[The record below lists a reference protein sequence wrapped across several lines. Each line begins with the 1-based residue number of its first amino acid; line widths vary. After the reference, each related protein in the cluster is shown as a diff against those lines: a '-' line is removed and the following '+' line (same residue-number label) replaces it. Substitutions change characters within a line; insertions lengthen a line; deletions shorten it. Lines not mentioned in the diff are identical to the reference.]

1 MIIHGRI
8 YQDII
13 PVEEIEFSEDISE
26 FNSVFKYN
34 LGGIANII
42 NTVENSKLIIYGEIK
57 SFNKIKNEFK
67 LVEHYNTHDIKA
79 IILKTKI
86 KKSRLSIIE
95 TKEIINDSLINYNLV
110 SSIEV
115 LMYLESIPRLFLPK
129 KNENIL
135 ISIYNGGRN
144 LINEKIFLSNLKNST
159 MLIASKDSYNSLIKN
174 KTFIN
179 EINNKIPIIILH
191 SPKSYE
197 IKCLNDERFVKNSFY
212 DKNKKNHF
220 VGLGDKFSTIFC
232 ESLSKE
238 KIYDMNH
245 LEDCI
250 NYAAKRV
257 CEYVK

>member
-1 MIIHGRI
+1 MMIIHGRI

-26 FNSVFKYN
+26 FNSAFEYN

-42 NTVENSKLIIYGEIK
+42 NTVEDSKLIIYGEIK
-57 SFNKIKNEFK
+57 SFNEIKNKFK

-95 TKEIINDSLINYNLV
+95 TKETIDENLNKYNLE
-110 SSIEV
+110 SPIEV

-129 KNENIL
+129 KDKSIL

-159 MLIASKDSYNSLIKN
+159 MLIASKDSYNSLIEN
-174 KTFIN
+174 KVFNDKIN
-179 EINNKIPIIILH
+179 DQVPIVILH

-197 IKCLNDERFVKNSFY
+197 IKCLNNKRFVENSFY
-212 DKNKKNHF
+212 NKNKKNHF
-220 VGLGDKFSTIFC
+220 VGLGDKFSAIFC

-257 CEYVK
+257 CEFV

>member
-13 PVEEIEFSEDISE
+13 PVEEIELSEDISE

-42 NTVENSKLIIYGEIK
+42 NTVEDSKLIIYGEIK
-57 SFNKIKNEFK
+57 SFDKIKNEFK
-67 LVEHYNTHDIKA
+67 LVEHYDTHDVKA

-95 TKEIINDSLINYNLV
+95 TKEIIDENLNNYNLV
-110 SSIEV
+110 SPIEV
-115 LMYLESIPRLFLPK
+115 LMYLESIPRLLQPK

-135 ISIYNGGRN
+135 ISVYNGGRN

-159 MLIASKDSYNSLIKN
+159 ILIASKDSYNSLIKN
-174 KTFIN
+174 KNFIDK
-179 EINNKIPIIILH
+179 INNKIPIVILH

-197 IKCLNDERFVKNSFY
+197 IKCLNNERFVENAFY
-212 DKNKKNHF
+212 DKSKKSHF

-238 KIYDMNH
+238 KIYDINH

-257 CEYVK
+257 CEYVR